1 MSSFGIMFIIFNN
14 ILFIYF
20 RFLELLEFV
29 VWYLLSVLEN
39 LSYYFFKYFLCH
51 IHFVLFLRCYTFSLY
66 SQSPF
71 PFLYV
76 FHPFFYLLVSSHL
89 SSSLLILSSTVSN
102 QIINPIEFFCKV
114 ITFFCY
120 LFSIWL
126 FSKFAMSTFIVYST
140 ILKYLYLIF
149 YFL

>member
-102 QIINPIEFFCKV
+102 QIINPIEFFCKLL
-114 ITFFCY
+114 
-120 LFSIWL
+120 LFSVI
-126 FSKFAMSTFIVYST
+126 
-140 ILKYLYLIF
+140 
-149 YFL
+149 YFLFGCFPNLLCQLL